1 MKPREGA
8 EMTTYKRTILKR
20 ILFTL
25 IVFFGIILPAQAGER
40 VIIGISPSLT
50 ATLNII
56 AKQQGFFSQLGIDA
70 DIRVI
75 ESGSKAV
82 AMMLND
88 ELDISESAIFALVSN
103 SFIRRDF
110 KIYTQVSISGNDNM
124 IVARKDKGIRKIT
137 DLKGKKVGV
146 LKGGFPHYVLDL
158 MLLNAGVDSKKIR
171 LVFEENG
178 RLYQML
184 SSGELDAV
192 CFYGGWVDKTAK
204 TLKDNAVMFHDE
216 KLVRV
221 TVVHAGKTNT
231 FERRPELFSRILKAY
246 IKAEE
251 YVKKNPDAAMKTVVE
266 YLKLDML
273 NAQKVWKPKMVDV
286 ALQQSL
292 IKDMEN
298 LAQWQIDIG
307 MQNNVKFPNYLEFI
321 HFRNLMEVDPKRV
334 TIAH

>member
-1 MKPREGA
+1 M
-8 EMTTYKRTILKR
+8 LKR

-25 IVFFGIILPAQAGER
+25 VVFFGFSLTSHAGER
-40 VIIGISPSLT
+40 VVIGISSALT

-56 AKQQGFFSQLGIDA
+56 AQQQNYFSQQGIDA
-70 DIRVI
+70 EIRVI

-88 ELDISESAIFALVSN
+88 EIDISESAIFALVSN
-103 SFIRRDF
+103 SFNRRDF
-110 KIYTQVSISGNDNM
+110 KIYTQASISGNDNM

-146 LKGGFPHYVLDL
+146 LKGAFPQYVLDL
-158 MLLNAGVDSKKIR
+158 MLLNAGVDSQKIH
-171 LVFEENG
+171 LVLEDND

-184 SSGELDAV
+184 SSGELDAA
-192 CFYGGWVDKTAK
+192 CMHGGWIDKATK
-204 TLKDNAVMFHDE
+204 NLKENSVLFHDE

-221 TVVHAGKTNT
+221 TVVHAGKTRT
-231 FERRPELFSRILKAY
+231 FERNHELFTRILKAY

-251 YVKKNPDAAMKTVVE
+251 YVKKNPDAALKTVVE
-266 YLKLDML
+266 YLKLDMS
-273 NAQKVWKPKMVDV
+273 NAQKVWKPKMVHV
-286 ALQQSL
+286 ALEQSL

-298 LAQWQIDIG
+298 LAQWQIDTG
-307 MQNNVKFPNYLEFI
+307 MRKSPKIPNYLDFI

-334 TIAH
+334 TVTH